1 LSLVKLQRLDL
12 SGNQIQQ
19 PGVLLPL
26 PPALTF
32 LSISNNHQHLDV
44 SQLLAAAAAQCDS
57 SISSSVEA
65 AAAGATGSS
74 CSMVMQGQQQR
85 QQLGGLQHLEVSGL
99 ALSEPHLLTRLLSL
113 THLVAKELKVR
124 TQR

>member
-1 LSLVKLQRLDL
+1 LDL

-26 PPALTF
+26 PPALTL

-44 SQLLAAAAAQCDS
+44 SQLLAAAAAQRDS
-57 SISSSVEA
+57 SISSSLEA
-65 AAAGATGSS
+65 TAAGARGSS
-74 CSMVMQGQQQR
+74 CSMVLQEQQQ
-85 QQLGGLQHLEVSGL
+85 QSGGLQHLEISGL